1 MKTMAT
7 GDVTTAHP
15 DRVVCVLDAKYP
27 YFYLSENTS
36 LINPGLSTWTG
47 MVTASRGKLQ
57 LQVPWTAEWVRVV
70 TEIHPGEPDDVVEAY
85 DDVIE
90 LGYWSATGLA
100 AVLDWSQTLAGP
112 VDLLP
117 GDYRLRYHVRDSSR
131 EETGR
136 GKVAEAL
143 IQLWRARLGAKEE
156 LRITGALGNFWH
168 PGARLRSVWND
179 LPCPSTPLR

>member
-1 MKTMAT
+1 MAA

-15 DRVVCVLDAKYP
+15 DRVDCVLDVEYP

-47 MVTASRGKLQ
+47 MVTASKGKLQ

-90 LGYWSATGLA
+90 FGYWSATGLA
-100 AVLDWSQTLAGP
+100 AVLDWSQTLVSP
-112 VDLLP
+112 LDLLP
-117 GDYRLRYHVRDSSR
+117 GDHRLRYHVRDSSR
-131 EETGR
+131 EG

-143 IQLWRARLGAKEE
+143 IQLWPSRLGVKEE
-156 LRITGALGNFWH
+156 LRITGALGKFWH
-168 PGARLRSVWND
+168 PGARLKSVWDD
-179 LPCPSTPLR
+179 LPCPSTPLS

>member
-1 MKTMAT
+1 MAA

-15 DRVVCVLDAKYP
+15 ERVDCVLDAQYP

-47 MVTASRGKLQ
+47 MVTAARGKLQ
-57 LQVPWTAEWVRVV
+57 MQVPWTAERVHVV
-70 TEIHPGEPDDVVEAY
+70 TEIYPGEPDDVIEAY

-90 LGYWSATGLA
+90 FGYSSATGLA

-117 GDYRLRYHVRDSSR
+117 GDHRLRYHVRDLSR
-131 EETGR
+131 EAVEPGAESA
-136 GKVAEAL
+136 VAAEAL
-143 IQLWRARLGAKEE
+143 IQLWPAKLGEKEE

-168 PGARLRSVWND
+168 PGARLRNVWNG
-179 LPCPSTPLR
+179 L